1 MDQEYIAQ
9 TTLDQMVGTDQN
21 QLLKAL
27 IPYLPARQQQFLS
40 LYAKA
45 SEFSNTVVLFGK
57 AQPPVQMQAASVQ
70 AQPLDVLN
78 DIRRYCF
85 GNSRKTIDQMINM
98 MAVIEMIK
106 VVNSSSCEGQCDNH
120 GEDRCETGMQEIVK

>member
-27 IPYLPARQQQFLS
+27 IPYLPTRQQQFLS

-85 GNSRKTIDQMINM
+85 GNSRKTIDQMVNM

-106 VVNSSSCEGQCDNH
+106 VMNSSSCEGQCDNH